1 MRSYDTL
8 DARPNP
14 YEKDPVLAAE
24 QRLKKRRSKRFWVF
38 GCSLLFAI
46 SVGIYLGYFFLL
58 RSNPPASDSS
68 DPPISNDLAVEPTI
82 YETCEAYRLN
92 GYNSGVYTLQL
103 PKVDHFDVFC
113 EMGTN
118 ESWTRMQLR
127 VDESGEFWNRTI
139 EEYRNGF
146 GPLNGNH
153 WLGLEKV
160 RAFIDAGYRL
170 RLRIRVDG
178 SRCDKT
184 KKNLTFIGDYD
195 FWIGES
201 SDDFRLNASRLWS
214 NFSEPFV
221 LINENGGKF
230 SASNCGDKR
239 LGFFND
245 SKYLIEERK
254 HVILGAVT
262 LFTYAFFT
270 ILYVLVLFAMLL
282 SEHRHRASYKMM
294 IQLGVI
300 HVIGLQASGGATGIL
315 SIEGAIFCTH
325 PTLIYVVGCIGLT
338 TWCGSTFT
346 NMLLGIN
353 RCCELYGNGLADRL
367 FSGRR
372 VYVWMLAPL
381 IYMFCVCFYSQ
392 PPLYSS
398 IQMTAFF
405 NPFYGYFDD
414 FGTIYHS
421 SVHSSNNLFVCI
433 TELIIYTTLVILY
446 MRATALASPEIRNSL
461 RREKRLYIQIVMIG
475 VVHFVASS
483 CYVLMQFVSVN
494 FFTTLTAST
503 FYLLSQGLPG
513 IIYLCVNRS
522 IRRTLLAMVRL
533 TVENS
538 FEMINGKPSTW
549 VDLVFDIRDEYQFD
563 PPLEYKRKFRMIRG
577 STIREAFEL
586 LNIRF
591 NLEEDEGLH
600 IVDCNRGRRLEID
613 DELDDGRYA
622 ICFYEKVVKEIKQEE
637 AREHNDEEEERLE
650 SEQIFACSTLFEIL
664 LILNLIASCVFIFVT
679 ILKS

>member
-195 FWIGES
+195 FWI
-201 SDDFRLNASRLWS
+201 
-214 NFSEPFV
+214 
-221 LINENGGKF
+221 
-230 SASNCGDKR
+230 
-239 LGFFND
+239 
-245 SKYLIEERK
+245 
-254 HVILGAVT
+254 
-262 LFTYAFFT
+262 
-270 ILYVLVLFAMLL
+270 LYVLVLFAMLL

-461 RREKRLYIQIVMIG
+461 RREKRL
-475 VVHFVASS
+475 
-483 CYVLMQFVSVN
+483 
-494 FFTTLTAST
+494 
-503 FYLLSQGLPG
+503 
-513 IIYLCVNRS
+513 
-522 IRRTLLAMVRL
+522 
-533 TVENS
+533 
-538 FEMINGKPSTW
+538 
-549 VDLVFDIRDEYQFD
+549 VFDIRDEYQFD

-622 ICFYEKVVKEIKQEE
+622 ICFYEKEIKQEE

-650 SEQIFACSTLFEIL
+650 SEQIFA
-664 LILNLIASCVFIFVT
+664 
-679 ILKS
+679 